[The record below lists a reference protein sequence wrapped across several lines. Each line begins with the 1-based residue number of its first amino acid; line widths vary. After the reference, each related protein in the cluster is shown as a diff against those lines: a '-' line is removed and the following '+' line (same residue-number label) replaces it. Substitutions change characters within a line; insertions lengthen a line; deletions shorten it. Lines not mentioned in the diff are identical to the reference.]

1 MDTPESDSGGTD
13 QVRLVPLNCRDLRCP
28 MPIVRISQAVRYM
41 ACGERLQVEATDPA
55 FRVDL
60 EAWVR
65 RMGHRLV
72 EFQDGPVMQAVI
84 EKLGTGNEE
93 PRGTV

>member
-1 MDTPESDSGGTD
+1 MDAPESNSAGMD
-13 QVRLVPLNCRDLRCP
+13 QVQLFPLNCRNLRCP
-28 MPIVRISQAVRYM
+28 MPIVRISQAVRNM

-60 EAWVR
+60 EAWAR

-72 EFQDGPVMQAVI
+72 EFHDGPVMRAVI
-84 EKLGTGNEE
+84 EKLGIGNEE
-93 PRGTV
+93 PRGTA